1 MLVSSSDEEIAIKTL
16 KNIFDDVS
24 VIVKEQAND
33 VLYFSAMKSPVKR
46 IQTKYRMQILMRI
59 KDNQDKI
66 TSKVYEIVD
75 KYHLPKVSVFVEIN
89 PNNLG

>member
-1 MLVSSSDEEIAIKTL
+1 M
-16 KNIFDDVS
+16 S
-24 VIVKEQAND
+24 VVVKENTND

-59 KDNQDKI
+59 KDNQEEI
-66 TSKVYEIVD
+66 TSKVYDIVD
-75 KYHLPKVSVFVEIN
+75 KYHVPKASVFVEIN